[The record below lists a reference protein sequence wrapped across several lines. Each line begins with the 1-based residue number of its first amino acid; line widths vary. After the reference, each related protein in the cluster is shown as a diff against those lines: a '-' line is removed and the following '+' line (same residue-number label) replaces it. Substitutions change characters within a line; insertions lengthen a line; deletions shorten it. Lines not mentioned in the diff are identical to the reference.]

1 MPKVA
6 SRLRL
11 QASAV
16 PSPGGEAYMHTVKVI
31 LGGCAALA
39 ICLLAGRLLDGA
51 HQGLA
56 RAALMF
62 LPIWLAAA
70 LFNLWIG
77 VTRAG
82 YTIAE
87 EAPIAAVVFGI
98 PAAAA
103 VLVWLIVR

>member
-1 MPKVA
+1 
-6 SRLRL
+6 
-11 QASAV
+11 
-16 PSPGGEAYMHTVKVI
+16 MHTVKVI

-51 HQGLA
+51 QHGLA
-56 RAALMF
+56 RAALIF

-70 LFNLWIG
+70 LLNLWIG

-87 EAPIAAVVFGI
+87 EAPIAAVVFGV

>member
-1 MPKVA
+1 
-6 SRLRL
+6 
-11 QASAV
+11 
-16 PSPGGEAYMHTVKVI
+16 MHTVKVI

-39 ICLLAGRLLDGA
+39 ICLLAGLWLGGA
-51 HQGLA
+51 QQGLA
-56 RAALMF
+56 RAALVF
-62 LPIWLAAA
+62 LPIWLTAA

-87 EAPIAAVVFGI
+87 EAPIAALVFGI